1 MKKLVCLLVALWG
14 CFTLIGCAA
23 QNESF
28 VKEAE
33 AVKTDA
39 LEPVIFRSDKLVTSL
54 RKIKPSLV
62 YEQSDINELMTQI
75 KSEIEKTKRFKYVMV
90 LKKGDVTDEREG
102 FLIYPEPQR
111 EGGQYRV
118 AGRICKSIGGEL
130 KSHHFIRS
138 DLCGSPEQA
147 NELMVDKA
155 KNFIRH
161 VQDEMFNP
169 PRP

>member
-1 MKKLVCLLVALWG
+1 MLKRLLNILFGASN
-14 CFTLIGCAA
+14 TETTKS
-23 QNESF
+23 Q
-28 VKEAE
+28 
-33 AVKTDA
+33 AV
-39 LEPVIFRSDKLVTSL
+39 EP
-54 RKIKPSLV
+54 
-62 YEQSDINELMTQI
+62 
-75 KSEIEKTKRFKYVMV
+75 IEH
-90 LKKGDVTDEREG
+90 EG

-118 AGRICKSIGGEL
+118 AGRICKSIDGEL

-147 NELMVDKA
+147 NELMVEKA

-161 VQDEMFNP
+161 AQEEMFNP

>member
-1 MKKLVCLLVALWG
+1 MLKRLLRALFG
-14 CFTLIGCAA
+14 
-23 QNESF
+23 S
-28 VKEAE
+28 
-33 AVKTDA
+33 
-39 LEPVIFRSDKLVTSL
+39 
-54 RKIKPSLV
+54 PS
-62 YEQSDINELMTQI
+62 
-75 KSEIEKTKRFKYVMV
+75 SETTPSTTVDPIEH
-90 LKKGDVTDEREG
+90 EG

-118 AGRICKSIGGEL
+118 AGRICKSINGEL

-147 NELMVDKA
+147 NELMVEKA

>member
-1 MKKLVCLLVALWG
+1 MLKRLLRALFG
-14 CFTLIGCAA
+14 
-23 QNESF
+23 S
-28 VKEAE
+28 
-33 AVKTDA
+33 
-39 LEPVIFRSDKLVTSL
+39 
-54 RKIKPSLV
+54 PS
-62 YEQSDINELMTQI
+62 
-75 KSEIEKTKRFKYVMV
+75 SETTPSTTVDPIEH
-90 LKKGDVTDEREG
+90 EG
-102 FLIYPEPQR
+102 FQIYPEPQR

-118 AGRICKSIGGEL
+118 AGRICKSINGEL

-147 NELMVDKA
+147 NELMVEKA

>member
-1 MKKLVCLLVALWG
+1 MLKRLLRALFG
-14 CFTLIGCAA
+14 
-23 QNESF
+23 S
-28 VKEAE
+28 
-33 AVKTDA
+33 
-39 LEPVIFRSDKLVTSL
+39 
-54 RKIKPSLV
+54 PS
-62 YEQSDINELMTQI
+62 
-75 KSEIEKTKRFKYVMV
+75 SETTPSTTVDPIEH
-90 LKKGDVTDEREG
+90 EG

-147 NELMVDKA
+147 NELMVEKA